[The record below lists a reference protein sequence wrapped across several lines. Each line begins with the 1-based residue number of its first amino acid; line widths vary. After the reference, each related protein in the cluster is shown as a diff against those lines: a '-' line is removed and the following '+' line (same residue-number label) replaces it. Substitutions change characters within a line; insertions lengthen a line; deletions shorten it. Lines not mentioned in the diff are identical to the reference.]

1 MFTSKGSCKG
11 YCVLKYDWI
20 GFKVLLVRLQF
31 VLHVFH
37 QTKHVL
43 CLVYF
48 LKKSYFSFLKIKKK
62 TSDLAIPTESIT
74 SLILKNIV
82 NYFNTELDFIH
93 LLDIG

>member
-1 MFTSKGSCKG
+1 MFSIK
-11 YCVLKYDWI
+11 LI
-20 GFKVLLVRLQF
+20 
-31 VLHVFH
+31 
-37 QTKHVL
+37 KHVL

-48 LKKSYFSFLKIKKK
+48 LKKSYFSFLKIKK

-93 LLDIG
+93 LLDIGLLMTKKRHKSHVIS